1 VDRSSSPPVWRLI
14 LILDRSQI
22 FIRRPK
28 SSGAAR
34 QPVVMPRDLRMKT
47 TRLRRTFEENVDEV
61 MLPSCRRPPQV
72 MRSELRALTDE
83 ARN

>member
-1 VDRSSSPPVWRLI
+1 
-14 LILDRSQI
+14 
-22 FIRRPK
+22 
-28 SSGAAR
+28 
-34 QPVVMPRDLRMKT
+34 MPRDLRMKT

>member
-1 VDRSSSPPVWRLI
+1 
-14 LILDRSQI
+14 
-22 FIRRPK
+22 
-28 SSGAAR
+28 
-34 QPVVMPRDLRMKT
+34 MKT

-61 MLPSCRRPPQV
+61 MLPCCSRPPQV